1 MWKSV
6 SWMADSESAQTYGP
20 PEWMEQHVINQ
31 ALVLKD
37 IVLALTSELEDRKT
51 RRGGKNAV
59 FSHLSSV
66 SCGLE
71 FWQLCLFSFLFELFS
86 DSFTCFPLSVFTD
99 LPLLFPHNCVWT
111 RGSFSTVLAATRGWR
126 KRDGG
131 RASSGEAW
139 QMCYFPSASHWLCQ
153 QWFNLLKKESVQA
166 QSSLTTY
173 PFRLSEETYQSYSSR
188 RKLAVA
194 LLPHPPT
201 APFLL
206 DFYPVVLASLRFP
219 HFFPSY
225 FTGLVY
231 KSFWTEPQLFTG
243 LKLKPL
249 W

>member
-1 MWKSV
+1 
-6 SWMADSESAQTYGP
+6 MADSESAQTYGP

-37 IVLALTSELEDRKT
+37 IVLALSSELEDRKT
-51 RRGGKNAV
+51 RRRGKNAV

-131 RASSGEAW
+131 RANSGEAW
-139 QMCYFPSASHWLCQ
+139 QTCYFPSASHWLCQ